1 MSLLFEGLIVH
12 SLKTNIQGKKLPW
25 KIKYLSLYI
34 ILDIKKK
41 KKAEGKALGAQ
52 INIIVSKYF
61 RTY

>member
-1 MSLLFEGLIVH
+1 MENKIFELGENLRE
-12 SLKTNIQGKKLPW
+12 K
-25 KIKYLSLYI
+25 
-34 ILDIKKK
+34 KKK